1 LPEGKGLPNLPAE
14 SSRKDA
20 VAFDRATVWRLGA
33 GYGDLS
39 QACYLAQISFN
50 GITLET
56 EQMGDLGRAPAYLE
70 FPSNFCARADQ
81 FLYAAADLV
90 LRNVTFTL
98 ALTQYEGPDRRIVAF
113 SRIFP
118 RLDASTMQLLREIHP
133 SQAALVEQL
142 NDRVVELFERL
153 KNQVLL

>member
-14 SSRKDA
+14 PGRSDVA
-20 VAFDRATVWRLGA
+20 AFDRTTVWRLGA

-39 QACYLAQISFN
+39 QACYLARISFN

-70 FPSNFCARADQ
+70 FPGHFCPRADQ
-81 FLYAAADLV
+81 FLFAAADLV
-90 LRNVTFTL
+90 MRNVNFTL

-118 RLDASTMQLLREIHP
+118 RLDAPTLQLLREIHP
-133 SQAALVEQL
+133 SQAALVEEL
-142 NDRVVELFERL
+142 NSRIVELFERL